1 MLRGRAA
8 MPRRLVNVRSGPALF
23 EIVSYGRGGPG
34 RSSGLSLG
42 QIELIS
48 RTVSRTPEV
57 VVKVL
62 PKDSNNAKSIQKH
75 IDYIGRRGE
84 LDLETDDGLELQ
96 GRGIGNDLLY
106 DWNLDL
112 ETHRRESEFA
122 KTRGRAAPK
131 LVHKLMFSMPPR
143 TPPQA
148 VRAAV
153 RNFAREEF
161 ALKHRYAMVLHTDE
175 PHPHV
180 HMVVKAVSEQGVRLN
195 IRKETL
201 REWRREF
208 ARHLRTQGIAANA
221 TDRFVRGETKPHKL
235 DGIFRPMSD
244 PNRHSTHMQKRVE
257 SVAAEL
263 QQGKL
268 RVEAGKSK
276 LVRTRNE
283 VERGWRA
290 VSEILV
296 REGQPE
302 LASQVERFVNQ
313 MSPPRTENEQ
323 LAVAL
328 LERTREP
335 RAKQFPSATR

>member
-1 MLRGRAA
+1 
-8 MPRRLVNVRSGPALF
+8 MPKRLVDVRSGPALF
-23 EIVSYGRGGPG
+23 NIVSYGRGGPG
-34 RSSGLSLG
+34 RSSTLSLG

-57 VVKVL
+57 MVKVL
-62 PKDSNNAKSIQKH
+62 PKDSNNARSIQKH
-75 IDYIGRRGE
+75 IDYIGRRGDLE
-84 LDLETDDGLELQ
+84 LETDDGLLLQ
-96 GRGIGNDLLY
+96 GKGIGRELLN

-112 ETHRRESEFA
+112 ESHQREAEFA

-131 LVHKLMFSMPPR
+131 LVHKLMFSMPPG
-143 TPPQA
+143 TPPRA
-148 VRAAV
+148 VHAAV
-153 RNFAREEF
+153 KNFAREEF

-180 HMVVKAVSEQGVRLN
+180 HMVVKAVSEHGVRLN

-208 ARHLRTQGIAANA
+208 ARHLRAQGIAANA

-235 DGIFRPMSD
+235 DGIYRPMRD
-244 PNRHSTHMQKRVE
+244 PKRHSTHMQGRVE

-263 QQGKL
+263 LQGSL
-268 RVEAGKSK
+268 RVEHVKSK
-276 LVRTRNE
+276 LVQTRNE
-283 VERGWRA
+283 IERGWLA

-302 LASQVERFVNQ
+302 LASQVARFVNQ

-328 LERTREP
+328 LERTRE
-335 RAKQFPSATR
+335 RREKEFPSPVR

>member
-1 MLRGRAA
+1 
-8 MPRRLVNVRSGPALF
+8 MPRRSVNVRSGPALF

-42 QIELIS
+42 QIEQIS
-48 RTVSRTPEV
+48 LTVSRTPEV

-62 PKDSNNAKSIQKH
+62 PKDSNNARSIQKH

-84 LDLETDDGLELQ
+84 LDLETDDGLQLQ
-96 GRGIGNDLLY
+96 GKGIGNDLLY

-131 LVHKLMFSMPPR
+131 LVHKLMFSMPPG

-148 VRAAV
+148 VREAV
-153 RNFAREEF
+153 KNFAREEF

-180 HMVVKAVSEQGVRLN
+180 HMVVKAVSEQGERLN

-208 ARHLRTQGIAANA
+208 ARHLRGQSIAANA

-235 DGIFRPMSD
+235 DGIYRPMRD
-244 PNRHSTHMQKRVE
+244 PNRRSTHMQRKVE
-257 SVAAEL
+257 SVAADL
-263 QQGKL
+263 RRGNL

-276 LVRTRNE
+276 LVQTRQE

-302 LASQVERFVNQ
+302 LASQVTRFVNQ
-313 MSPPRTENEQ
+313 MAPPRTENEQ
-323 LAVAL
+323 LAAAL
-328 LERTREP
+328 LEHTREQ
-335 RAKQFPSATR
+335 RAREFPSASR

>member
-1 MLRGRAA
+1 
-8 MPRRLVNVRSGPALF
+8 MPKRLFDVRSGPALF
-23 EIVSYGRGGPG
+23 NIVSYGRGGPG
-34 RSSGLSLG
+34 RSSSLSVG

-57 VVKVL
+57 MVKVL
-62 PKDSNNAKSIQKH
+62 PKDSNNARSIQKH

-84 LDLETDDGLELQ
+84 LELETDDGLQLQ
-96 GRGIGNDLLY
+96 GKGIGGDLLY

-112 ETHRRESEFA
+112 ESHQREAEFA

-131 LVHKLMFSMPPR
+131 LVHKLMFSMPPG
-143 TPPQA
+143 TPPRA
-148 VRAAV
+148 VHAAV
-153 RNFAREEF
+153 KNFAREEF
-161 ALKHRYAMVLHTDE
+161 ALMHRYAMVLHTDE

-195 IRKETL
+195 VRKETL

-208 ARHLRTQGIAANA
+208 ARHLREQGIAANA

-235 DGIFRPMSD
+235 DGIFRPMRD
-244 PNRHSTHMQKRVE
+244 PRRYSTHMQHRVE

-263 QQGKL
+263 LQGSI

-276 LVRTRNE
+276 LVQTRRE
-283 VERGWRA
+283 VERAWRA
-290 VSEILV
+290 MSEILV

-302 LASQVERFVNQ
+302 LASQVQRFVNQ

-323 LAVAL
+323 LAFAL
-328 LERTREP
+328 LERTGNP
-335 RAKQFPSATR
+335 RPKEFPLPSR

>member
-1 MLRGRAA
+1 
-8 MPRRLVNVRSGPALF
+8 MPKRLVDVRSGPALF
-23 EIVSYGRGGPG
+23 NIVSYGRGGPG
-34 RSSGLSLG
+34 RSSGLSMG

-62 PKDSNNAKSIQKH
+62 PKDSNNARSIQKH

-84 LDLETDDGLELQ
+84 LDLETDDGLQLQ
-96 GRGIGNDLLY
+96 GKGIGNDLLN

-112 ETHRRESEFA
+112 ETHQREAEFA

-131 LVHKLMFSMPPR
+131 LVHKLMFSMPPG
-143 TPPQA
+143 TSPKA
-148 VRAAV
+148 VQAAV

-161 ALKHRYAMVLHTDE
+161 ALKHRYVMVLHTDE
-175 PHPHV
+175 PHPHM

-195 IRKETL
+195 VRRETL

-208 ARHLRTQGIAANA
+208 ARHLRGQGIAANA
-221 TDRFVRGETKPHKL
+221 TDRSIRGETKPHKL
-235 DGIFRPMSD
+235 DGIYRPMRD
-244 PNRHSTHMQKRVE
+244 PKRYSTHMSDKVE

-263 QQGKL
+263 LKGNI
-268 RVEAGKSK
+268 RVEAGKST
-276 LVRTRNE
+276 LVQTRKD

-290 VSEILV
+290 VSQILI

-302 LASQVERFVNQ
+302 LASQVELFVNQ

-328 LERTREP
+328 LERTHQP
-335 RAKQFPSATR
+335 RAKAFPSPGR

>member
-1 MLRGRAA
+1 MLK
-8 MPRRLVNVRSGPALF
+8 RLVDVRSGPALF
-23 EIVSYGRGGPG
+23 NIVSYGRGGPG

-57 VVKVL
+57 MVKVL
-62 PKDSNNAKSIQKH
+62 PKDSNNARSIQKH
-75 IDYIGRRGE
+75 IGYIGRRGE
-84 LDLETDDGLELQ
+84 LELETDDGLQLQ
-96 GRGIGNDLLY
+96 GKGIGNDLLY

-112 ETHRRESEFA
+112 ETHQRESEFA

-131 LVHKLMFSMPPR
+131 LVHKLMFSMPPG
-143 TPPQA
+143 TPPKVVQ
-148 VRAAV
+148 AAV

-180 HMVVKAVSEQGVRLN
+180 HVVVKAVSERGVRLN

-201 REWRREF
+201 RGWRREF
-208 ARHLRTQGIAANA
+208 ARHLRALGVAANA
-221 TDRFVRGETKPHKL
+221 TDRFVRGEIKTHKL
-235 DGIFRPMSD
+235 DGIYRPMRD
-244 PNRHSTHMQKRVE
+244 PKRYSTHMKTKVE

-263 QQGKL
+263 LNGNI

-276 LVRTRNE
+276 LVLTRKE

-290 VSEILV
+290 VSETLV
-296 REGQPE
+296 REGQLD
-302 LASQVERFVNQ
+302 LASQVQRFVNQ
-313 MSPPRTENEQ
+313 MPPPRTENEQ
-323 LAVAL
+323 LAIAL
-328 LERTREP
+328 FERTRTQPVKEI
-335 RAKQFPSATR
+335 PSANR

>member
-1 MLRGRAA
+1 MT
-8 MPRRLVNVRSGPALF
+8 RRLVNVRSGAALF

-34 RSSGLSLG
+34 RSSGLSPD

-57 VVKVL
+57 VIKVL
-62 PKDSNNAKSIQKH
+62 PKDSNNASSIQKH

-84 LDLETDDGLELQ
+84 LDLETDDGLQLQ
-96 GRGIGNDLLY
+96 GKGIGNDLLY

-122 KTRGRAAPK
+122 KTRGRAASK
-131 LVHKLMFSMPPR
+131 LVHKLMFSMPPGTR
-143 TPPQA
+143 PQA

-161 ALKHRYAMVLHTDE
+161 ALKHRFAMVLHTDE

-201 REWRREF
+201 RDWRREF
-208 ARHLRTQGIAANA
+208 ARHLRAHGVAANA

-235 DGIFRPMSD
+235 DGIYRPLRD
-244 PNRHSTHMQKRVE
+244 PKRHSTHMQSRME
-257 SVAAEL
+257 AVAAEL
-263 QQGKL
+263 LRGNF

-276 LVRTRNE
+276 LVQTRKE
-283 VERGWRA
+283 VERGWWA

-302 LASQVERFVNQ
+302 LASRVERFVNQ
-313 MSPPRTENEQ
+313 MSPPRTENEYI
-323 LAVAL
+323 AIGVRNHA
-328 LERTREP
+328 RSSRG
-335 RAKQFPSATR
+335 RDAISR

>member
-1 MLRGRAA
+1 
-8 MPRRLVNVRSGPALF
+8 MPKRLVDVRSGPVLF
-23 EIVSYGRGGPG
+23 NIVSYGRGGPG

-57 VVKVL
+57 MVKVL
-62 PKDSNNAKSIQKH
+62 PKDSNNARSIQKH

-84 LDLETDDGLELQ
+84 LDLETDDGLQLQ
-96 GRGIGNDLLY
+96 GKAIGRDLLY

-112 ETHRRESEFA
+112 ESHQREAEFA

-131 LVHKLMFSMPPR
+131 LVHKLMFSMPPG
-143 TPPQA
+143 TPPKA
-148 VRAAV
+148 VQAAV

-161 ALKHRYAMVLHTDE
+161 ALQHRYAMVLHTDE

-180 HMVVKAVSEQGVRLN
+180 HVVVKAVSEQGERLN

-208 ARHLRTQGIAANA
+208 ARHLRAQGIDANA

-235 DGIFRPMSD
+235 DGIYRPMRD
-244 PNRHSTHMQKRVE
+244 PKRYSTHMQNKVE

-263 QQGKL
+263 LKGNI
-268 RVEAGKSK
+268 RVKAGKSK
-276 LVRTRNE
+276 LVRTRKE

-290 VSEILV
+290 MSEILV

-313 MSPPRTENEQ
+313 MPPPRTENEQ
-323 LAVAL
+323 LAAELVRNATNAHRL
-328 LERTREP
+328 HVPAHTR
-335 RAKQFPSATR
+335 